1 VAQLRAS
8 IEAIAAMPLES
19 IVQGHGEIIL
29 RGEIKD
35 NIRRSLN
42 YLEHLY
48 NKVHKVVESGG
59 SLEEARKITIEQC
72 GLQRVL
78 LNGMVTQLH
87 TANVVA
93 LYHRFMAEQGTARPA
108 AVRAGVVA
116 ATEPEA
122 GTTAR
127 KTKTATKRATKRAG
141 KAAARR
147 ADTKRPASAA
157 KSKSKTAAKTARKRA
172 GAKSTSAS
180 KSARAKGTRS
190 KGRSSK
196 SSSSKTTTLRR
207 SS

>member
-1 VAQLRAS
+1 LRAS

-122 GTTAR
+122 GTAAR
-127 KTKTATKRATKRAG
+127 KTKTATKRAA

-180 KSARAKGTRS
+180 KSARAKGTGS